1 MTKPLEGIRV
11 LDLTQ
16 FLSGP
21 QATLFLAGLGAEVI
35 RIDNPATGDPVAY
48 SPPYIGEKGVSY
60 HPQTDEDL
68 GIAYLKRTRA
78 KKAITLNIKDPRGLE
93 MFYGLVDQSD
103 ILVENFSVGV
113 TKRLK
118 VDYETLHARKPSL
131 VYCSITGYGQTGPDA
146 GLKGYDAVSQA
157 ASGLMNLTGF
167 PDGPPTKAGSAL
179 GDSVGGTFAFG
190 AIMAALFHR
199 ERTGKGQQV
208 DISMIDCIFSLIF
221 DEPMD
226 CYEQLGLPPRIG
238 NRIMRLAP
246 FNAYETK
253 DGWVI
258 IASGTNAHW
267 HNILR
272 GVERADLIGDERYED
287 MSRRVSRVA
296 EVDAIITEWTK
307 RREAKE
313 AVSSLRAH
321 DVICGPVNTI
331 EDILAWPHMRERG
344 MIVDV
349 EHPTLGTLKNA
360 KAPGFPFKFSG
371 MEGGYA
377 APAPL
382 VGQHNAE
389 ILGGLLGVSDAEL
402 KELGDEGVV

>member
-21 QATLFLAGLGAEVI
+21 QTTLFLAGLGAEVI
-35 RIDNPATGDPVAY
+35 RIDNPATGDPVAC
-48 SPPYIGEKGVSY
+48 SPPFIGAKGVSY
-60 HPQTDEDL
+60 YPQTDEDM

-78 KKAITLNIKDPRGLE
+78 KKAITLNIKDSRGLD
-93 MFYGLVDQSD
+93 MFYGLVDLSD
-103 ILVENFSVGV
+103 IVVENFSVGV

-118 VDYETLHARKPSL
+118 IDYETLHARKPSL
-131 VYCSITGYGQTGPDA
+131 VYCSVTGYGQTGPDS
-146 GLKGYDAVSQA
+146 GLKSYDAVSQA

-179 GDSVGGTFAFG
+179 GDSLGGTFAFG
-190 AIMAALFHR
+190 AVMTALFHR
-199 ERTGKGQQV
+199 ERTGQGQHV

-226 CYEQLGLPPRIG
+226 CFDRLGLPPRIG
-238 NRIMRLAP
+238 NRTMRLAP

-258 IASGTNAHW
+258 VASGTNAHW
-267 HNILR
+267 RNILR
-272 GVERADLIGDERYED
+272 GIERADLIGDERYES
-287 MSRRVSRVA
+287 MSDRVSKVE
-296 EVDAIITEWTK
+296 EVDAIITAWTK
-307 RREAKE
+307 RHEAKE

-321 DVICGPVNTI
+321 DVICGPVNNI
-331 EDILAWPHMRERG
+331 DDILSWPHMRERG
-344 MIVDV
+344 MIVDL
-349 EHPTLGTLKNA
+349 EHPTLGALGSA
-360 KAPGFPFKFSG
+360 KAPGFPFKFS
-371 MEGGYA
+371 EIKGGYA
-377 APAPL
+377 TPAPL
-382 VGQHNAE
+382 VGQHNGE

-402 KELGDEGVV
+402 KELEDEGVV

>member
-1 MTKPLEGIRV
+1 MTKPLAGVRV

-21 QATLFLAGLGAEVI
+21 QTTLFLAGLGAEVI

-48 SPPYIGEKGVSY
+48 SPPFIGARGVSY
-60 HPQTDEDL
+60 HAQTDEDM

-93 MFYGLVDQSD
+93 MFYDLVDRSD
-103 ILVENFSVGV
+103 VVVENFSVGV

-118 VDYETLHARKPSL
+118 IDYETLSARKSSL

-179 GDSVGGTFAFG
+179 GDSMGGAFAFG
-190 AIMAALFHR
+190 GVMTALYNR
-199 ERTGKGQQV
+199 ERTGRGQHV
-208 DISMIDCIFSLIF
+208 DVSMIDCIFSLIF

-246 FNAYETK
+246 FNSYETE
-253 DGWVI
+253 DGWII
-258 IASGTNAHW
+258 IASGTNPHW

-272 GVERADLIGDERYED
+272 GIEREDLIGDARYEE
-287 MSRRVSRVA
+287 MSDRVTRYA
-296 EVDAIITEWTK
+296 EVDGVITEWTK
-307 RREAKE
+307 QRATKE
-313 AVSSLRAH
+313 AVAALRAH
-321 DVICGPVNTI
+321 DVICGPVNDI
-331 EDILAWPHMRERG
+331 HDILAWPHMRARG
-344 MIVDV
+344 MIVDI
-349 EHPTLGTLKNA
+349 EHPTLGRLEGA
-360 KAPGFPFKFSG
+360 KAPGFPLQFSE
-371 MEGGYA
+371 MRGGYD

-382 VGQHNAE
+382 VGQHNEE
-389 ILGGLLGVSDAEL
+389 ILGGLLGVSSEEL
-402 KELGDEGVV
+402 RRLADDGVL

>member
-48 SPPYIGEKGVSY
+48 SPPFIGAEGVSF
-60 HPQTDEDL
+60 HPQTEEDM
-68 GIAYLKRTRA
+68 GVAYLKRTRG

-93 MFYGLVDQSD
+93 MFQGLVEKSD
-103 ILVENFSVGV
+103 IVAENFSVGV
-113 TKRLK
+113 TKRLRI
-118 VDYETLHARKPSL
+118 DYETLRVRKPSL
-131 VYCSITGYGQTGPDA
+131 IYCSITGYGQTGPDA

-179 GDSVGGTFAFG
+179 GDSLGGTFAFG
-190 AIMAALFHR
+190 AIMTALFHR
-199 ERTGKGQQV
+199 ERTGRGQHI

-226 CYEQLGLPPRIG
+226 CYERLGLPPRIG

-253 DGWVI
+253 DGWVVV
-258 IASGTNAHW
+258 ASGTNAHW

-272 GVERADLIGDERYED
+272 GIERADLIGDERYED
-287 MSRRVSRVA
+287 MSRRVTRCA
-296 EVDAIITEWTK
+296 EVDGIIAAWTR
-307 RREAKE
+307 RRETRE

-321 DVICGPVNTI
+321 DVICGPVN
-331 EDILAWPHMRERG
+331 DIDAILSWPHMRARG
-344 MIVDV
+344 MIRDL
-349 EHPTLGTLKNA
+349 EHPTLGTLDGA
-360 KAPGFPFKFSG
+360 KAPGFPFRFSE
-371 MEGGYA
+371 MRGGYA
-377 APAPL
+377 SPAPL
-382 VGQHNAE
+382 VGQHNE
-389 ILGGLLGVSDAEL
+389 EVLGGLLGVSEAECARL
-402 KELGDEGVV
+402 KEEGVI

>member
-1 MTKPLEGIRV
+1 MTKPLSGVRV

-16 FLSGP
+16 FLAGP

-48 SPPYIGEKGVSY
+48 SPPFIGAKGVSF
-60 HPQTDEDL
+60 HPQTDEDM
-68 GIAYLKRTRA
+68 GVAYLKRTRG
-78 KKAITLNIKDPRGLE
+78 KKAITLNIKHPRGLE
-93 MFYGLVDQSD
+93 LFEGLVEKSD
-103 ILVENFSVGV
+103 VVVENFSVGV
-113 TKRLK
+113 TRRLRI
-118 VDYETLHARKPSL
+118 DYETLRARKPSL
-131 VYCSITGYGQTGPDA
+131 IYCSITGYGQTGPDA

-190 AIMAALFHR
+190 AIMTALFHR
-199 ERTGKGQQV
+199 ERTGRGQHI

-226 CYEQLGLPPRIG
+226 CYERLGLPPRIG

-253 DGWVI
+253 DGWVV

-272 GVERADLIGDERYED
+272 GVERADLIGDARYED
-287 MSRRVSRVA
+287 MSRRVTRCA
-296 EVDAIITEWTK
+296 EVDAIIAEWT
-307 RREAKE
+307 RGRATRE

-321 DVICGPVNTI
+321 DVICGPVN
-331 EDILAWPHMRERG
+331 DIDAILSWPHMRARG
-344 MIVDV
+344 MIADI
-349 EHPTLGTLKNA
+349 EHPTLGTLDAA
-360 KAPGFPFKFSG
+360 KAPGFPFRFSE
-371 MEGGYA
+371 MRGGYA
-377 APAPL
+377 SPAPL
-382 VGQHNAE
+382 VGQHNE
-389 ILGGLLGVSDAEL
+389 EVLGGLLGVSEAECGRL
-402 KELGDEGVV
+402 KEEGVI